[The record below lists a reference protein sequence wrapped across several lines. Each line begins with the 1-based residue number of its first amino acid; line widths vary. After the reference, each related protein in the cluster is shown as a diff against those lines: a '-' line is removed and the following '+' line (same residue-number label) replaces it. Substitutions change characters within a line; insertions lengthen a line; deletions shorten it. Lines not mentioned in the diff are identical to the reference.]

1 MYSIGEDL
9 VEDHMEAEEDKLCG
23 GLEVR
28 TLKKNTRIERTSTGR
43 QKQVQGQ

>member
-9 VEDHMEAEEDKLCG
+9 VEDHIEAEEDKLCG

-28 TLKKNTRIERTSTGR
+28 TLKEDTRIGRTSTGK
-43 QKQVQGQ
+43 QKWVQGQ